1 MAVVQLLCSEKFIK
15 ENSSISDNIGGKY
28 ILAALRDAQE
38 IRLKGILGE
47 CLLNTLKQMQADGV
61 FREDPIPV
69 DALPY
74 KELVDQCQFFLL
86 HATEVDLLFRVSYK
100 VGNFG
105 VAKSSDENLL
115 VASSGEIERQQV
127 FYQSK
132 ADAEAAQI
140 QEFLLQNRS
149 SFPELKACD
158 CARIQA
164 NLRTAAS
171 CGIVLGGARGKQ
183 APYKKGGCCR

>member
-1 MAVVQLLCSEKFIK
+1 MATIQLLCSEKFIK
-15 ENSSISDNIGGKY
+15 DNSSISDNVAGKY
-28 ILAALRDAQE
+28 ILTAMRDAQE

-47 CLLNTLKQMQADGV
+47 CLLASLKEMQADGR
-61 FREDPIPV
+61 FKEDPV
-69 DALPY
+69 ADDVAPY
-74 KELVDQCQFFLL
+74 KDLAERCQFFLL
-86 HATEVDLLFRVSYK
+86 HATEVELLFRVSYK

-105 VAKSSDENLL
+105 VSKSTDENLQ
-115 VASSGEIERQQV
+115 VATSAEIERQQV

-140 QEFLLQNRS
+140 QEWLLQNKAA
-149 SFPELKACD
+149 FPELRDCD

-171 CGIVLGGARGKQ
+171 CGIVLGGARGK
-183 APYKKGGCCR
+183 AVRKGGCCR

>member
-1 MAVVQLLCSEKFIK
+1 MATIQLLCSEKFIK

-38 IRLKGILGE
+38 IRLKGIVGE

-61 FREDPIPV
+61 FREEPIPV

-100 VGNFG
+100 VSNFG
-105 VAKSSDENLL
+105 VAKSSDENLQ

>member
-1 MAVVQLLCSEKFIK
+1 MATIQLLCSEKFIK
-15 ENSSISDNIGGKY
+15 ENSSISDNIAGKY

-38 IRLKGILGE
+38 IRLKGIIGE
-47 CLLNTLKQMQADGV
+47 CLLASLKEKQADGL
-61 FREDPIPV
+61 FTEDPIPADV
-69 DALPY
+69 APY
-74 KELVDQCQFFLL
+74 KELVDKCQFFLL
-86 HATEVDLLFRVSYK
+86 HATEVELLFRVSYK

-105 VAKSSDENLL
+105 VSRSTDENLQ
-115 VASSGEIERQQV
+115 VATSAEIERQQV

-140 QEFLLQNRS
+140 QEWLLQNKAA
-149 SFPELKACD
+149 FPELRDCD

-171 CGIVLGGARGKQ
+171 CGIVLGGARGK
-183 APYKKGGCCR
+183 AVRKGGCCR